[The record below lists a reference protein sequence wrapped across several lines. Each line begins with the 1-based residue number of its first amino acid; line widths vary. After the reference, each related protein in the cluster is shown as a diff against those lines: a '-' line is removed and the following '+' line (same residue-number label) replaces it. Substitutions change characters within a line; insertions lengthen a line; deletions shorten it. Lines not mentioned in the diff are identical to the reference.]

1 MAPRKRTTRQHKVD
15 PRMAKLEA
23 FLQDFDCEVETRV
36 RLMKEKLKQLLK
48 DVDNSYDMALL
59 KMPKAIRQS
68 SWLEH
73 YKSEKPKSPLVDN
86 TKREEEAATVDSV
99 MVEDHAVLL
108 KSVKKTKKNGGA
120 RSSSDDENVPRTTRK
135 GRTTKKPPSTS
146 KRAKALSVTTQNTS
160 IRRSNRRPLVTPA
173 RNMMDSSLMMGATPL
188 FTPRFDPRLPKTPAV
203 RVPRHKERVYSISGQ
218 RFSHRRGKRGHCHQ
232 HPQRQR
238 REPPAVGQPDQHGG
252 PVTAGPDCSEEHP
265 AAAESPLDPVWTI
278 RVTQPSAVVLYIF
291 RSVCPYF

>member
-108 KSVKKTKKNGGA
+108 KSVKKTAKKNGGA

-203 RVPRHKERVYSISGQ
+203 RVPRHKERVYSISVNGSPIAGGNEDIVINIPSGNGESLQLLASQINTVDLSQLDQTALKSIRLLQNHLSTLCGQ
-218 RFSHRRGKRGHCHQ
+218 
-232 HPQRQR
+232 
-238 REPPAVGQPDQHGG
+238 
-252 PVTAGPDCSEEHP
+252 SE
-265 AAAESPLDPVWTI
+265 
-278 RVTQPSAVVLYIF
+278 
-291 RSVCPYF
+291 

>member
-15 PRMAKLEA
+15 PKMAKLEA

-86 TKREEEAATVDSV
+86 TKVRFCFIQKFFALQNISACS
-99 MVEDHAVLL
+99 
-108 KSVKKTKKNGGA
+108 
-120 RSSSDDENVPRTTRK
+120 

-146 KRAKALSVTTQNTS
+146 KRAKALSVTSQNTS

-203 RVPRHKERVYSISGQ
+203 RVPRHKERVYSISVNGSPIAGGNEDIVINIPSGNGESLQ
-218 RFSHRRGKRGHCHQ
+218 LLASQINTVDLSQLDQTALKSIRLLQVCGEDVKLLHCFHINIY
-232 HPQRQR
+232 
-238 REPPAVGQPDQHGG
+238 
-252 PVTAGPDCSEEHP
+252 
-265 AAAESPLDPVWTI
+265 L
-278 RVTQPSAVVLYIF
+278 
-291 RSVCPYF
+291 